1 MLFVIY
7 LFWRALRL
15 IEQGM
20 RRIQRRQLFS
30 FANVFCGSSFCNEL
44 LPIPTLFSD
53 VECVVGRFEN
63 SLVMIQP

>member
-30 FANVFCGSSFCNEL
+30 FANVFCGSSFCNDW
-44 LPIPTLFSD
+44 TLISYTCFTTKLS
-53 VECVVGRFEN
+53 F
-63 SLVMIQP
+63 